1 MSEFLISIGFEK
13 CACDRVTLVVSS
25 LWKAEF
31 SSVWLVVMWMILCFV
46 VYLDVRHGENLRK
59 QIRERFKWGT
69 WKKDHFVQCG
79 VEISRLPCGGFSL
92 GQTQYIDDLKG
103 NSDQCRKAQESEGGH
118 R

>member
-1 MSEFLISIGFEK
+1 MDDFMFCGLSGCK
-13 CACDRVTLVVSS
+13 T
-25 LWKAEF
+25 W
-31 SSVWLVVMWMILCFV
+31 
-46 VYLDVRHGENLRK
+46 ENLRK

-92 GQTQYIDDLKG
+92 GQTQYIDDLTG